1 MREIKFRFFTGGEM
15 YPDMWLLAGVDGSMP
30 TVNDALN
37 MYPDT
42 VVMQYTGLK
51 DKNGVEIYEGDIVK
65 VKSRLDCV
73 IGQVVYKDT
82 SFGFN
87 VPVSNEFE
95 ERFRGLNTGW
105 YGTEVIGKYRE
116 TERGGLSDTE
126 EYSRVILDHGKD
138 YHCIR
143 ATLKK
148 LAQANNVEP
157 FDFVSEPFME
167 SLAKM
172 KRD

>member
-1 MREIKFRFFTGGEM
+1 MREIKFRAWDERYKRMNDFSSHKTGLLYSFGSFEM
-15 YPDMWLLAGVDGSMP
+15 SSGWDSYDNP
-30 TVNDALN
+30 TFDEN
-37 MYPDT
+37 
-42 VVMQYTGLK
+42 VMEHIEIMQCTGLK

-105 YGTEVIGKYRE
+105 YGTEVIGNIHE
-116 TERGGLSDTE
+116 NPELLE
-126 EYSRVILDHGKD
+126 
-138 YHCIR
+138 
-143 ATLKK
+143 
-148 LAQANNVEP
+148 QAE
-157 FDFVSEPFME
+157 
-167 SLAKM
+167 
-172 KRD
+172 